1 MKKILSL
8 VLLLALVL
16 SLSMVSLAEEV
27 SPVVREKALDYFANY
42 DGAKYVIKVSDLF
55 AKMDAGEDMLI
66 LDIRQ
71 PDAYAQGHLIGA
83 VNVPYGLTIAESLSL
98 IPDDVQLYIYCYTGQ
113 TSSQVTALLNVAGKY
128 AANIQ
133 SGFNNGISTTEGYEA
148 YVTTDVAELPG
159 DSYDVDPDVQA
170 AITKYFEDMES
181 KAGTAFANFNFK
193 PESLLE
199 VLEAEMDDYFVYSV
213 RRAEDYAAAHIEGAV
228 NNPYGAGMEQNFDD
242 LPKDKKIIVYCYSGQ
257 TASQTIAILRLLGYD
272 AYNLSG
278 GMGKED
284 GGGWLGAG
292 CPVVSQ

>member
-1 MKKILSL
+1 MKKLLSL
-8 VLLLALVL
+8 VLLVALVF
-16 SLSMVSLAEEV
+16 SLSMVSQAEEV

-42 DGAKYVIKVSDLF
+42 HGAKYVIKVTDLF

-83 VNVPYGLTIAESLSL
+83 VNVPYGLTIADSLSL

-113 TSSQVTALLNVAGKY
+113 TSSQTTALLNVAGKY

-193 PESLLE
+193 PESLQE
-199 VLEAEMDDYFVYSV
+199 VLDAELDDYFVYSV
-213 RRAEDYAAAHIEGAV
+213 RRAEDFAAGHIQSAI
-228 NNPYGAGMEQNFDD
+228 NNPYGAGMERPAQGQEDHRVLLHGTNR
-242 LPKDKKIIVYCYSGQ
+242 LPDPCHPAAPG
-257 TASQTIAILRLLGYD
+257 L
-272 AYNLSG
+272 
-278 GMGKED
+278 
-284 GGGWLGAG
+284 
-292 CPVVSQ
+292 